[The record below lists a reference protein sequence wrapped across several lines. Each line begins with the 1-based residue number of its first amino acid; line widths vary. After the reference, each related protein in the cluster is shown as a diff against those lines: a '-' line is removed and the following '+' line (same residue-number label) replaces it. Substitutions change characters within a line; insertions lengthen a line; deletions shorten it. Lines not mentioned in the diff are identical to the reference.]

1 MQFTFKI
8 LSAFCLLLL
17 CMAILLFAI
26 AIYLY
31 PGGNPV
37 VQDTLSFDFSKNYL
51 CNLFNDHGI
60 NTLPNQGKYFALM
73 ATASLSLSFAI
84 TFYLFPAIL
93 SLKRVTQYWVQ
104 GLGSSS
110 MVIGFFI
117 FTPFHDTV
125 INVAGTLGLI
135 SLLIIL
141 YHLLQQKKYLNLLL
155 VMMAI
160 LSSGIT
166 YFIYYSGVWFGSLA
180 IMQKLSLFMFMIW
193 LGHSHMVLPKKNR
206 APKLVNS

>member
-1 MQFTFKI
+1 M
-8 LSAFCLLLL
+8 
-17 CMAILLFAI
+17 LLFGI

-37 VQDTLSFDFSKNYL
+37 AQDTLSFDFSKNYL

-60 NTLPNQGKYFALM
+60 NTLPNHGKSFALV
-73 ATASLSLSFAI
+73 ATALLTLSFAI

-125 INVAGTLGLI
+125 INVAGALGMLSLI
-135 SLLIIL
+135 IIL
-141 YHLLQQKKYLNLLL
+141 YHLLLQKKYLNLIL
-155 VMMAI
+155 VLMAI
-160 LSSGIT
+160 LSSGCT
-166 YFIYYSGVWFGSLA
+166 YLIYYSGIWFESLA
-180 IMQKLSLFMFMIW
+180 IMQKLSLLLFIFW
-193 LGHSHMVLPKKNR
+193 LAHSHLVLLKTKQGT
-206 APKLVNS
+206 